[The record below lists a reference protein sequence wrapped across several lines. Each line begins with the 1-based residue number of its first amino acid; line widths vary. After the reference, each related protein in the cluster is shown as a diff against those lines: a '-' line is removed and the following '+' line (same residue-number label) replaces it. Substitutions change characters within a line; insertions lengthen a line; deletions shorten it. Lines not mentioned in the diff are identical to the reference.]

1 MQSNLQIIL
10 IIRWGWAWAVCDMKA
25 NEIISE
31 AENFIF
37 STNERKIGQHY
48 KYLMS
53 LGRILPT
60 TRAQARY
67 FVANRCEFDLLNI
80 VDVERLEAIFSE
92 YGGAGEYKYS
102 GSRRWV
108 RLVNIEAFYEA
119 LKMKY
124 NL

>member
-1 MQSNLQIIL
+1 MN
-10 IIRWGWAWAVCDMKA
+10 A
-25 NEIISE
+25 NEIILD
-31 AENFIF
+31 AQNFIF
-37 STNERKIGQHY
+37 STNERRSGQHY
-48 KYLMS
+48 KYLMN

-67 FVANRCEFDLLNI
+67 FVANRCKFDALNI
-80 VDVERLEAIFSE
+80 VDVERVEAIFCE
-92 YGGAGEYKYS
+92 FGGTGKYKYT

-108 RLVNIEAFYEA
+108 RLVNIEAFYEV